1 MNPIRLKICNIAA
14 ELLATNKAVNNMH
27 ARRTAAM
34 QVYGEST
41 PPWLLPT
48 MDEIDRSLNGILDV
62 IEDYPS
68 EDRHSL
74 RSMVIGLF
82 NGSEGHHFRS
92 TAHPERDVDYHLLQT
107 FDLCIEER
115 PYDTEL
121 AFAGLVHDL
130 GFTITPKEPIAA
142 TIEFIAGNFSERIYD
157 LLCQLPAAHSVLNHS
172 AGHRARNRFMAHSHH
187 EDALFLAE
195 ADLTARQTGVP
206 ASTLEEA
213 LTILDDLF

>member
-1 MNPIRLKICNIAA
+1 MHPIRLKICELAA
-14 ELLATNKAVNNMH
+14 ELLASNKAVNSMH

-34 QVYGEST
+34 QIHGNST

-48 MDEIDRSLNGILDV
+48 MEEIDRSLDDKLDE
-62 IEDYPS
+62 IADYPAV
-68 EDRHSL
+68 EDHSL
-74 RSMVIGLF
+74 RSIVVGHFHSL
-82 NGSEGHHFRS
+82 EGHQFR
-92 TAHPERDVDYHLLQT
+92 TADHPERDVDYHLLQT

-142 TIEFIAGNFSERIYD
+142 TVDYIAGDFSDRIYD
-157 LLCQLPAAHSVLNHS
+157 LLCQMPVAHSILNHS
-172 AGHRARNRFMAHSHH
+172 AGHRARNRFMAQPHH

-195 ADLTARQTGVP
+195 ADLAARQTGVP
-206 ASTLEEA
+206 TSSLKEA